1 MPFFDDFYFFWKL
14 FFIGEALMYDSLL
27 FLNHQSQPQQQT
39 LSKDSDDLLL
49 FELINDITKS
59 KERFDLKPFF
69 YQLSSSI
76 EEIEY
81 RQQILNDIYDDDIR
95 KLLNDFSVRI
105 YDSIYRIE
113 HVFSRIESHSEYFNN
128 NIEKGKFLHAVVV
141 YCDALINFYQ
151 NISET
156 NVQSKGLSEFIYYI
170 EEYIKSKTFLDL
182 KLNADAIQK
191 EMKNISFN
199 MLITQGN
206 IKVKNYEGQKEISEE
221 IQELFLKFRE
231 AKDIKQYKDNQTI
244 PHAEHVEVAV
254 LDLLSTIHTETFS
267 KLEKFCLDNIHYIDR
282 MIHQVAREIQFFV
295 CYYDYIAPLKEQ
307 FSFCFPKVT
316 TSKINRYLNDSFD
329 IVLAKKYIKD
339 REDLVLNGFSI
350 KENEKILIVT
360 GPNQGGKTTFAR
372 MIGQVHY
379 LSGLGLSVPG
389 TSAQLLVV
397 DHIYTHFE
405 KEEDIENKSG
415 KLKDDLI
422 RLKDII
428 DNLSSESLVVIN
440 EILAS
445 TSLEDGLY
453 IGEKIIDQLVQQDC
467 TCVYVTF
474 LDELSNYSPACVSL
488 VSEVDDEDFNKKTL
502 KIVRKDADGKAYAHH
517 IARKFGLT
525 KDRIEKRLA
534 CED

>member
-1 MPFFDDFYFFWKL
+1 MNDSIL
-14 FFIGEALMYDSLL
+14 FI
-27 FLNHQSQPQQQT
+27 NQQSQPKLQT

-49 FELINDITKS
+49 FEMINDITKS
-59 KERFDLKPFF
+59 KERFNLKPFF

-76 EEIEY
+76 EEIEH

-95 KLLNDFSVRI
+95 KLLDDFSVRI
-105 YDSIYRIE
+105 FDSIYRIE
-113 HVFSRIESHSEYFNN
+113 HVFSRIESQSEYFNN

-141 YCDALINFYQ
+141 YCESLIKFAKTI
-151 NISET
+151 NIA
-156 NVQSKGLSEFIYYI
+156 NVQSKGLLKFINHI
-170 EEYIKSKTFLDL
+170 EEYIKSKSFLDL
-182 KLNADAIQK
+182 KQNADAIQQ
-191 EMKNISFN
+191 EFKNISFN

-206 IKVKNYEGQKEISEE
+206 IKVKDYENQIEISQE
-221 IQELFLKFRE
+221 IQELFLKFRDE
-231 AKDIKQYKDNQTI
+231 KDIKQYKDNQTI
-244 PHAEHVEVAV
+244 PHADHVEVAV
-254 LDLLSTIHTETFS
+254 MDLLSTIHPETFS
-267 KLEKFCLDNIHYIDR
+267 KLEKFCLDNIHYIDDI
-282 MIHQVAREIQFFV
+282 IHRIAREVQFFI

-307 FSFCFPKVT
+307 FSFCFPKMT
-316 TSKINRYLNDSFD
+316 TGKNSRYLNDSFD

-339 REDLVLNGFSI
+339 RETLVLNSFSI
-350 KENEKILIVT
+350 EEDEKVLIVT

-379 LSGLGLSVPG
+379 LSSLGLSVPG

-415 KLKDDLI
+415 KLKDDLV

-428 DNLSSESLVVIN
+428 DNLSSKSLVVIN

-453 IGEKIIDQLVQQDC
+453 IGKKIIDQLVQYDC

-474 LDELSNYSPACVSL
+474 LDELSSYHPACVSM
-488 VSEVDDEDFNKKTL
+488 VSEVDDEDSSMKTF
-502 KIVRKDADGKAYAHH
+502 KIVRKEADGKAYAYH
-517 IARKFGLT
+517 IAKKFGLT
-525 KDRIEKRLA
+525 KDGIEKRLSY
-534 CED
+534 ED